1 MFETDAQ
8 VAAPVAAEENHIP
21 SDEDATLRQNAPA
34 THEHPGDSGRAPWL
48 FIGGLSMPGSEH
60 LIPLLN

>member
-1 MFETDAQ
+1 MFENDAQ
-8 VAAPVAAEENHIP
+8 VAAEENHVP
-21 SDEDATLRQNAPA
+21 SDEDVTLRQNAPA
-34 THEHPGDSGRAPWL
+34 THEHPGSTGHMAWL